1 MDQNNKKTLNFN
13 KSILII
19 IVGLLIAAG
28 VFFFGN
34 FNRNGNNQIIATA
47 GEETITRAE
56 LNRQIAQL
64 EASGFFQ
71 IPDINTAERSQF
83 ETMLAEQMI
92 FEKLLRRE
100 ASRQGF
106 SASEMEIESQY
117 QMLLSQLGGDE
128 SVLERELETAGITQ
142 TELRENIASQIVMSK
157 YYNYLAEQNNITVTE
172 EEIVEFFNEQV
183 GDQEGVSLEMFTD
196 QIREQLLQQKLQEP
210 LNEILENLIAEFE
223 VQILI

>member
-1 MDQNNKKTLNFN
+1 MDQETKKTFNFN

-19 IVGLLIAAG
+19 IVGLLIAGG
-28 VFFFGN
+28 VFFFSN
-34 FNRNGNNQIIATA
+34 FNSNGNNQVIATA

-56 LNRQIAQL
+56 LNRQITQL
-64 EASGFFQ
+64 EASGLFQ
-71 IPDINTAERSQF
+71 IPAPNTAERNQF

-92 FEKLLRRE
+92 FERLLKRE

-106 SASEMEIESQY
+106 SASEIEIESQY

-128 SVLERELETAGITQ
+128 SILDRELETAGITRA
-142 TELRENIASQIVMSK
+142 ELRDNIANQIVMSK

-172 EEIVEFFNEQV
+172 EEIIEFFNEQV
-183 GDQEGVSLEMFTD
+183 GDQEGVSLEMFAD

-210 LNEILENLIAEFE
+210 LNEILENLVSEFE